1 MEIRLLNT
9 EELQQASEAALEGF
23 GGGGEAYQ
31 RYVDPDHLWVEMCKN
46 KLFLWGAFENGVL
59 CAVSAMETDG
69 QITIFAVRQ
78 AYRGLGLEAMLRREM
93 EQFAVQV
100 RGLRPDD
107 VRMTERWQN
116 AGAQLM
122 AELYSNNR
130 NPWQPYRNEQQAAQ
144 QPYRN
149 EQQGARKPHYNGQQ
163 PYTDAWSGQPY
174 PQEWKDDEGKR
185 RKTPTGVV
193 IFGIVAAVIAVVVIV
208 WLLVESVVGYWK
220 EQNAPQHKVFSARVA
235 RIGGAENG
243 NALWNIGDL
252 GADTESA
259 AEEDEDREP
268 QELQDAL
275 GVDFLIPEER
285 IYVAEDLTY
294 TVETQRIEDSD
305 ESSRR
310 HLMISVS
317 YPQITFDDG
326 RDASAINGIL
336 RDAACVQMD
345 CMYPEPQLDQLIYD
359 DDYLYLESNVYYEI
373 TYMSNDILCVAYR
386 DAYFLGN
393 IYSEYYDLRTRVIN
407 LSDGTCYELEEV
419 FRHDDALAEAYYEK
433 ICQENDTL
441 ADAPAFDVDIVGR
454 MLSGEIVD
462 GRMFSNFLLCKDGVL
477 LNMTYHYN
485 DGNLLARG
493 WDKTEWTMEE
503 LAEYRTDSPLW
514 NGL

>member
-9 EELQQASEAALEGF
+9 EELRQASEAALEGLRE
-23 GGGGEAYQ
+23 GGEAYQ

-46 KLFLWGAFENGVL
+46 KLFLWGVFGNGVL
-59 CAVSAMETDG
+59 CAVSAMEADG
-69 QITIFAVRQ
+69 QITVLAVRQ
-78 AYRGLGLEAMLRREM
+78 AYRGLGLEAMLRQEM

-100 RGLRPDD
+100 RGLCPEQ

-116 AGAQLM
+116 AGAQPM
-122 AELYSNNR
+122 PEMYSNNR
-130 NPWQPYRNEQQAAQ
+130 NPWQQPYQNEQQAAQ
-144 QPYRN
+144 QQYW
-149 EQQGARKPHYNGQQ
+149 NGQ
-163 PYTDAWSGQPY
+163 TY
-174 PQEWKDDEGKR
+174 PQEWKDDEGKKHR
-185 RKTPTGVV
+185 APTGV
-193 IFGIVAAVIAVVVIV
+193 IILGIVAAVIAVVVIV

-220 EQNAPQHKVFSARVA
+220 EQNAPHHKVFPTPVA
-235 RIGGAENG
+235 RIDGAENG

-252 GADTESA
+252 GADAESA
-259 AEEDEDREP
+259 AEEEEERAP
-268 QELQDAL
+268 QELQGAL
-275 GVDFLIPEER
+275 GVDFLIPEEQ
-285 IYVAEDLTY
+285 IYVAEDLAY

-305 ESSRR
+305 ESRRR
-310 HLMISVS
+310 HLMIAVS
-317 YPQITFDDG
+317 YPQIAFDDG
-326 RDASAINGIL
+326 RDASAINRIL

-419 FRHDDALAEAYYEK
+419 LRHDDALDQAYYEK

-441 ADAPAFDVDIVGR
+441 ADAPAFDVDVVGR

-503 LAEYRTDSPLW
+503 LAAYRTDSPLW
-514 NGL
+514 NGR

>member
-1 MEIRLLNT
+1 MEIRRLNT
-9 EELQQASEAALEGF
+9 EELQQASQVALEGF
-23 GGGGEAYQ
+23 REGGEAYQ
-31 RYVDPDHLWVEMCKN
+31 RYVDPDHLWVEMCKD
-46 KLFLWGAFENGVL
+46 KLFLWGAFENGAL
-59 CAVSAMETDG
+59 CAFSAMESDG
-69 QITIFAVRQ
+69 QITVFAVRQ
-78 AYRGLGLEAMLRREM
+78 AYWGMGLEDMLRREM
-93 EQFAVQV
+93 EQFAVRV
-100 RGLRPDD
+100 CGLRPDE
-107 VRMTERWQN
+107 VRMTERWKN
-116 AGAQLM
+116 AGAQPM
-122 AELYSNNR
+122 AGRYSNNR
-130 NPWQPYRNEQQAAQ
+130 NPWQPYQNEQQAAQ
-144 QPYRN
+144 QPY
-149 EQQGARKPHYNGQQ
+149 A
-163 PYTDAWSGQPY
+163 DAWNEQPY
-174 PQEWKDDEGKR
+174 PQERMDGERR
-185 RKTPTGVV
+185 RKAPMGAV
-193 IFGIVAAVIAVVVIV
+193 IFGIVAAVVAVVVIV
-208 WLLVESVVGYWK
+208 WLLVESVVGYWN
-220 EQNAPQHKVFSARVA
+220 EQNAPQHKVFSTRVA

-252 GADTESA
+252 GADAESA

-268 QELQDAL
+268 QELRDAL

-285 IYVAEDLTY
+285 IYVAEDLAY

-310 HLMISVS
+310 HLMIAVS
-317 YPQITFDDG
+317 YPQIAFNDG

-359 DDYLYLESNVYYEI
+359 DDYLYIESNVYYEI

-419 FRHDDALAEAYYEK
+419 FRHDDALDEAYYEK
-433 ICQENDTL
+433 ICQESDTL
-441 ADAPAFDVDIVGR
+441 ADAPAFDADVAGR

-485 DGNLLARG
+485 DGNLIARG
-493 WDKTEWTMEE
+493 WVETEWTMEE
-503 LAEYRTDSPLW
+503 LADYRTDSPLW
-514 NGL
+514 QEVE